1 MVGCKST
8 VYGRRIT
15 IQDKIFGKDKN
26 YFISFINDTLNI
38 SYREEGDENQGNEKN
53 LKNWL
58 KNKISKTANNSRH
71 NSGDKFEELTE
82 K

>member
-38 SYREEGDENQGNEKN
+38 SYREEGDENQGNEEE
-53 LKNWL
+53 
-58 KNKISKTANNSRH
+58 
-71 NSGDKFEELTE
+71 FEELTE